1 MKWLTKVWVWFK
13 KWMPKVWAWFV
24 KYWWIVVAALA
35 VIVGFLIRGLF
46 SNPFGSRKKPP
57 DFVAAAKEKVA
68 AAEETANVK
77 KAEVIAE
84 TKQKQG
90 ELAEIKKTE
99 DPRARRQKLATW
111 LKDNL

>member
-1 MKWLTKVWVWFK
+1 MKGYEKAWSWFK
-13 KWMPKVWAWFV
+13 KF
-24 KYWWIVVAALA
+24 WWIVVAAVA
-35 VIVGFLIRGLF
+35 VIVGFLLRGLF
-46 SNPFGSRKKPP
+46 SKPSGDGGEKPP
-57 DFVAAAKEKVA
+57 DFVTAAKEKVA
-68 AAEETANVK
+68 AAEEATNVK

-99 DPRARRQKLATW
+99 DPRARRQKLAAW